1 MLGCR
6 PKGRLTEQHDI
17 FFGIGNSLAE
27 LIPNM
32 KQFWPEAK
40 GKIHIDAWQKV
51 TFIDGFSVEV
61 VDRCEEIATNEKL
74 FFINLGGYKK
84 NEFEEYHYKVLT
96 VAKNKAAA
104 IKNSKK
110 TTFFKHC
117 GFEGA
122 GASHIDDKFGIDV
135 DDIYRVNDILSD
147 DIKSKFQL
155 KITKTENGIEDE
167 KHIGYLKLDKKKH
180 LKFII
185 MGRNNEKNIKK
196 HNDKLHKEQDK
207 AKAKKV
213 ARAEKLKAIVR
224 KFNEEKKD

>member
-1 MLGCR
+1 MAMLGCR

-74 FFINLGGYKK
+74 FFINLGGYKE

-167 KHIGYLKLDKKKH
+167 KHIGYLKLDKKNT
-180 LKFII
+180 L
-185 MGRNNEKNIKK
+185 N
-196 HNDKLHKEQDK
+196 L
-207 AKAKKV
+207 
-213 ARAEKLKAIVR
+213 
-224 KFNEEKKD
+224 